1 MNQKEMLFANFIADL
16 VVEKL
21 HNNFAFK
28 LMDKDLS
35 INDEIGMDE
44 KISIEDLLNGELKL
58 EDDMEEKLFGEL
70 ARLTTL
76 LTLYEDKEEYK
87 KATIIKNKIKEINK
101 KIDKL

>member
-1 MNQKEMLFANFIADL
+1 MLFANFIADL

-21 HNNFAFK
+21 HNNFAFN
-28 LMDKDLS
+28 LMDKEEE
-35 INDEIGMDE
+35 EIGMDE
-44 KISIEDLLNGELKL
+44 KLSIEDLLNGELKL

-87 KATIIKNKIKEINK
+87 KAAIIKNRIKQVKK

>member
-1 MNQKEMLFANFIADL
+1 MLFANFIADL

-21 HNNFAFK
+21 HNNFAFN
-28 LMDKDLS
+28 LMDKEE
-35 INDEIGMDE
+35 EIGMDE
-44 KISIEDLLNGELKL
+44 KLSIEDLLNGELKL

-87 KATIIKNKIKEINK
+87 KAAIIKNRIKQVKK

>member
-1 MNQKEMLFANFIADL
+1 MNNKELLLANFIADL

-35 INDEIGMDE
+35 INNEIGMDE
-44 KISIEDLLNGELKL
+44 KISIEDLLNGKLKL

-87 KATIIKNKIKEINK
+87 KAAIIKNRIKEINK
-101 KIDKL
+101 K

>member
-1 MNQKEMLFANFIADL
+1 MLFANFIADL